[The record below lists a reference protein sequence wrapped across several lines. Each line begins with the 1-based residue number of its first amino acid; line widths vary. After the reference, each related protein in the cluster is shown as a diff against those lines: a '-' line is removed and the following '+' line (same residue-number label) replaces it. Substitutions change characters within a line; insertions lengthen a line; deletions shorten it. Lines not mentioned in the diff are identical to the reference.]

1 LPPPIDYFVLLQAP
15 RRPWLDPD
23 ELKQKHQQ
31 LTLAAHPDRPNSDRV
46 VMDFAAINEAYRVL
60 SDPKQRLQHFLRL
73 EGHDSQATQSL
84 PDELLELFG
93 KIGSLVQ
100 EIDSLLEKVRTTDSA
115 LGKSLLQP
123 NILKARERAGEL
135 VDELERLYEN
145 ALEYLRKLDK
155 SWEERPLDVLD
166 ELKSLLNRF
175 AYLGR
180 WIEQLH
186 ERQFQ
191 LSV

>member
-1 LPPPIDYFVLLQAP
+1 LPPPVDYFVVLEQP
-15 RRPWLDPD
+15 RRPWLDPG

-31 LTLAAHPDRPNSDRV
+31 LTLVAHPDRPSSDRV
-46 VMDFAAINEAYRVL
+46 AMDFAAINEAYRVL
-60 SDPKQRLQHFLRL
+60 SDPKQRLQHLLRL
-73 EGHDSQATQSL
+73 KEHEPSASQSI
-84 PDELLELFG
+84 PNELLELFG

-135 VDELERLYEN
+135 VDESEKLYEN

-155 SWEERPLDVLD
+155 SWEEQPLEVLD
-166 ELKSLLNRF
+166 ELKALLNRF

-180 WIEQLH
+180 WIEQLR
-186 ERQFQ
+186 ERHFQ